1 MFMSS
6 NVRQIEDK
14 RAVSKIY
21 TEIIIRFNLHDYT
34 HSGMTSDLEQFSYFD
49 YAAVS

>member
-14 RAVSKIY
+14 GAVSKIC

-34 HSGMTSDLEQFSYFD
+34 QWDDH
-49 YAAVS
+49 

>member
-1 MFMSS
+1 MFISS

-14 RAVSKIY
+14 GTVSKIC
-21 TEIIIRFNLHDYT
+21 TEIIIGFNPHDYT
-34 HSGMTSDLEQFSYFD
+34 QSGMTSDLEQFSYFD

>member
-1 MFMSS
+1 MLVSS

-14 RAVSKIY
+14 GAVSKIC

-34 HSGMTSDLEQFSYFD
+34 HSGMTTDLELFSYYD